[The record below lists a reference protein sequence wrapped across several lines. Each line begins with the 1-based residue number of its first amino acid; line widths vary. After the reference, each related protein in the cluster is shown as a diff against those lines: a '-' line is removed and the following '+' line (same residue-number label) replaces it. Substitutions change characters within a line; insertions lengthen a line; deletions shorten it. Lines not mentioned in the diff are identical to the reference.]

1 MLLLA
6 YKIFLGNKNYEK
18 ILRSRFNSILLYKI
32 LKHSNIVVYNL
43 LKNFIKEQKIY
54 FSLRSVFIKSRDVV
68 TKNML
73 MIKTG
78 CIQLLKIYI
87 NVQ

>member
-32 LKHSNIVVYNL
+32 LKPTNIMVYNL
-43 LKNFIKEQKIY
+43 FKSFIKEQKIY

-68 TKNML
+68 IKNML
-73 MIKTG
+73 KIKTG
-78 CIQLLKIYI
+78 CIQLLKTYI
-87 NVQ
+87 NVL